1 MKKARGIQCRLVAYS
16 LGLAVV
22 VALSFAWL
30 SLRSLRAS
38 IADRQEEYH
47 TSVFRISDEYLNDYL
62 YAMDGKLS
70 AIGQQPIF
78 AESLGR
84 PVALKDFP
92 SITARIQT
100 MEEVLAKQFWPQNK
114 VDELLILGRN
124 GAGYDFNL
132 DAEAGYLGEDFD
144 FKALIAG
151 NADLAALGP
160 GKTALLYNPASGG
173 IKLTATMSDRLLFA
187 KRLAD
192 PDGSAGGLAVAVL
205 SPSFLPALFAGL
217 AEDSTL
223 SVDDST
229 RHLIWASR
237 PEGNAKGATASTVR
251 TSYSMGSN
259 PLRLTIS
266 TDLARIYPELGRFD
280 PVLAVAALVCLALV
294 TGLAPPMARKVVMPL
309 DELARRLAEYNDK
322 SVDDIESARALSAP
336 GASLRSRLF
345 IYFVLTVVLPVIGF
359 IAMASWRSYEVI
371 DRAVACYVTATIH
384 QAEAYIDY
392 NFDAYNELTS
402 QFIYNDEFQ
411 ASWPIGLAGAIPE
424 PGREFIDGYF
434 ARLAHSRGEFFALN
448 LYANDGRPI
457 YTGLETEGNYLGS
470 VLKTRMGRLDRSIG
484 QLILIGAVKN
494 RYKKNLLVFARKVR
508 GLRYYQ
514 RPDLGYALFFVEPYQ
529 ANQVYNMLGT
539 SFSKYLFVIDD
550 ERNILAGFGAPSGLD
565 DAQVGRR
572 GGILSIDDASESW
585 AYQMVGRIPAGE
597 IRLMILPVILT
608 GVYIIIAHLVIIV
621 LLSGVFAS
629 SIMRPMRRLLASIR
643 STGSGQA
650 PSESLIARFSGRSEL
665 AEIAARFNDLVLDN
679 YRSRFRANELAV
691 LEREAKLNAL
701 QQQIN
706 PHFMYNTLETIKWM
720 AYRRGEREI
729 SDMASAMGKFLR
741 GNMAM
746 GEHFTSLAEEIEHL
760 KSYLY
765 IQQIRYDQR
774 FDVQWEVAEGLMQVE
789 VPRLI
794 LQPVVENAIN
804 HGFDEIRYK
813 GNIKISSSRVGS
825 GLMLMIV
832 DNGKGM
838 AADELARVRAGIE
851 SGKLGAT
858 DSIGLANVSARLKLT
873 LGPMANLRVDSEEGA
888 GTIVTILLPRGT
900 GDESASL
907 RQ

>member
-1 MKKARGIQCRLVAYS
+1 
-16 LGLAVV
+16 
-22 VALSFAWL
+22 
-30 SLRSLRAS
+30 
-38 IADRQEEYH
+38 
-47 TSVFRISDEYLNDYL
+47 
-62 YAMDGKLS
+62 
-70 AIGQQPIF
+70 
-78 AESLGR
+78 
-84 PVALKDFP
+84 
-92 SITARIQT
+92 
-100 MEEVLAKQFWPQNK
+100 
-114 VDELLILGRN
+114 
-124 GAGYDFNL
+124 
-132 DAEAGYLGEDFD
+132 
-144 FKALIAG
+144 
-151 NADLAALGP
+151 
-160 GKTALLYNPASGG
+160 
-173 IKLTATMSDRLLFA
+173 
-187 KRLAD
+187 
-192 PDGSAGGLAVAVL
+192 
-205 SPSFLPALFAGL
+205 
-217 AEDSTL
+217 
-223 SVDDST
+223 
-229 RHLIWASR
+229 
-237 PEGNAKGATASTVR
+237 
-251 TSYSMGSN
+251 
-259 PLRLTIS
+259 
-266 TDLARIYPELGRFD
+266 
-280 PVLAVAALVCLALV
+280 
-294 TGLAPPMARKVVMPL
+294 
-309 DELARRLAEYNDK
+309 
-322 SVDDIESARALSAP
+322 
-336 GASLRSRLF
+336 
-345 IYFVLTVVLPVIGF
+345 
-359 IAMASWRSYEVI
+359 
-371 DRAVACYVTATIH
+371 
-384 QAEAYIDY
+384 
-392 NFDAYNELTS
+392 
-402 QFIYNDEFQ
+402 
-411 ASWPIGLAGAIPE
+411 
-424 PGREFIDGYF
+424 
-434 ARLAHSRGEFFALN
+434 
-448 LYANDGRPI
+448 
-457 YTGLETEGNYLGS
+457 
-470 VLKTRMGRLDRSIG
+470 
-484 QLILIGAVKN
+484 
-494 RYKKNLLVFARKVR
+494 
-508 GLRYYQ
+508 
-514 RPDLGYALFFVEPYQ
+514 
-529 ANQVYNMLGT
+529 
-539 SFSKYLFVIDD
+539 
-550 ERNILAGFGAPSGLD
+550 
-565 DAQVGRR
+565 
-572 GGILSIDDASESW
+572 
-585 AYQMVGRIPAGE
+585 
-597 IRLMILPVILT
+597 
-608 GVYIIIAHLVIIV
+608 
-621 LLSGVFAS
+621 
-629 SIMRPMRRLLASIR
+629 MRRLLASIR